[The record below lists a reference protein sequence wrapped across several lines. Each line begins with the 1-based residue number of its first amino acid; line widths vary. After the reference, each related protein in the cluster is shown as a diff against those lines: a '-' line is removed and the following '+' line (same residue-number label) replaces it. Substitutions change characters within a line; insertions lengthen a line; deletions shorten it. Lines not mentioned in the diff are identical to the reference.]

1 MEDKMKGLLLA
12 LSSTILIGSSFIVK
26 KKGLRKAA
34 STGVRAGEKSAL
46 GEYTVQGCLQGREY
60 ANLGWTQFAHS
71 SGGG

>member
-46 GEYTVQGCLQGREY
+46 GEHTVQGCLQGRECGLDPPTV
-60 ANLGWTQFAHS
+60 AEAMNGTT
-71 SGGG
+71 